1 VWWQGA
7 KTASGVD
14 PSPLGQESD
23 AMGDLRDYAAEPPL
37 RGEARHLR
45 SFWWMTDQDALLQR
59 RIFNWS
65 QGLPDWQRGLMR
77 KLCDGPLDE
86 GGRAQVLAML
96 CGEAGAEALQ
106 PLELANLPADEA
118 EHGRVE
124 LREIRDLRNVN
135 RLAEDQVLR
144 FGPGLNIVFGENG
157 AGKSGYGR
165 LCRRVCR
172 SAEPGEVLHDV
183 FDPGK
188 AEAPQTAE
196 FVLSVDG
203 EERLLE
209 VDLNAEA
216 PRILSAM
223 TAFDASCADVHIS
236 KSNSIEHTP
245 RPLRL
250 LKELAEAQDAL
261 AAELA
266 EGIEAQREA
275 LPPLPESEDPEA
287 VELLARVASGET
299 TREEVASFSRL
310 GEAEREELRELEEAE
325 ATIAAD
331 RSRSLERA
339 ARKRADAVKGL
350 VTQLQNAWD
359 RLDDA
364 ALTEIAELR
373 ARLGRAETAVDQ
385 LAREAFADQP
395 HPGTGGEVWREL
407 WEAARRFVAA
417 GGGAFPDDEEG
428 ATCPLCQ
435 QGLGGEA
442 HERLHRFEA
451 FVSGELREQVRQVDL
466 VLTERLG
473 ALPDLQ
479 QILHAA
485 ELAVA
490 SAGEELQ
497 ETVDGALATLADRL
511 AIATGQSE
519 PHPGRSL
526 ELAQLR
532 DYVAVQV
539 AEAEGFAVLRNDAER
554 ARIKARLRQLR
565 ARQETAGSLGDIVE
579 HLEALERIAAWEA
592 ARKQLSTGAISHRI
606 RELSK
611 LAITGRLK
619 QALAQEIEELDPIA
633 DRVELI
639 ASASKGKP
647 AVRFKLR
654 SEGRERVAKVLSTG
668 EQTALA
674 TAFFLA
680 ELRVSDER
688 SAIILDDPISSLD
701 HQRREH
707 LASRLAEEARDR
719 QVIVLTHDLVFVAYL
734 LERIEELGLDLHSQA
749 LTRLDGEVGVV
760 RDELPWEVRSPM
772 QRLKALRHELKSE
785 LRGLYKGRD
794 SRYERR
800 AKHWLLDLREAYERL
815 IEVYL
820 LNGAIERQALPVRV
834 QKLHGVRW
842 TPALAEEIDV
852 AMREISGAAHQE
864 PLGRE
869 GPTLTRLE
877 ALLEKFADL
886 CERTKPARERS
897 AEAAAAQEPVPLR
910 SR

>member
-1 VWWQGA
+1 
-7 KTASGVD
+7 
-14 PSPLGQESD
+14 
-23 AMGDLRDYAAEPPL
+23 MN
-37 RGEARHLR
+37 
-45 SFWWMTDQDALLQR
+45 DQDALLQR

-65 QGLPDWQRGLMR
+65 QGLPGWQRGLMR

-86 GGRAQVLAML
+86 AGREQVLAVL
-96 CGEAGAEALQ
+96 CGEAGAGALP

-124 LREIRDLRNVN
+124 LRQIRDLRNVN

-196 FVLSVDG
+196 FVLAVEG
-203 EERLLE
+203 EERTVE

-216 PRILSAM
+216 PRILSSM

-236 KSNSIEHTP
+236 KSNTIEHTP

-266 EGIEAQREA
+266 RRIEERRES
-275 LPPLPESEDPEA
+275 LPELPGGMSEEEA
-287 VELLARVASGET
+287 R
-299 TREEVASFSRL
+299 SFERL
-310 GEAEREELRELEEAE
+310 DEAELEELAELERAE

-331 RSRSLERA
+331 RTEELERE
-339 ARKRADAVKGL
+339 ARKRAAAVRKL
-350 VTQLQNAWD
+350 AERVQDAWD
-359 RLDDA
+359 RLDDE
-364 ALTEIAELR
+364 ALREVAELR
-373 ARLGRAETAVDQ
+373 ERLARAEAAVDQ
-385 LAREAFADQP
+385 LAADAFSDQP
-395 HPGTGGEVWREL
+395 HPGTGGEAWREM
-407 WEAARRFVAA
+407 WEAARRFVEA
-417 GGGAFPDDEEG
+417 GGGDFPDEG
-428 ATCPLCQ
+428 ENATCPVCQ
-435 QGLGGEA
+435 QRLGSEA

-451 FVSGELREQVRQVDL
+451 FVSGELREQVRLVDRA
-466 VLTERLG
+466 LTERLLR
-473 ALPDLQ
+473 LPDLEKVAN
-479 QILHAA
+479 LA
-485 ELAVA
+485 EVAVA
-490 SAGEELQ
+490 AGGEHLRAPAAA
-497 ETVDGALATLADRL
+497 ALEALADRL
-511 AIATGQSE
+511 SIATGAAE
-519 PHPGRSL
+519 PHRSQGL
-526 ELAQLR
+526 DLAPLR

-539 AEAEGFAVLRNDAER
+539 AEGEGFAVLRDQEER
-554 ARIKARLRQLR
+554 ERIERRLGELR
-565 ARQETAGSLGDIVE
+565 GRRAVEESLEDLIE
-579 HLEALERIAAWEA
+579 HLRGLEQIAAWEE
-592 ARKQLSTGAISHRI
+592 ARSQLSTRKISQRI
-606 RELSK
+606 GELSR
-611 LAITGRLK
+611 LAITGRL
-619 QALAQEIEELDPIA
+619 QEALAEEIEELDPIA
-633 DRVELI
+633 DRVELN

-680 ELRVSDER
+680 ELRVSNER
-688 SAIILDDPISSLD
+688 STIVLDDPISSLD

-707 LASRLAEEARDR
+707 LAARLAEEARKR
-719 QVIVLTHDLVFVAYL
+719 QVVVLTHDLVFVYYL
-734 LERIEELGLDLHSQA
+734 LEQAERLGLELHSQA
-749 LTRLDGEVGVV
+749 LTRAAGEVGVV
-760 RDELPWEVRSPM
+760 SDNLPWEARSPM
-772 QRLKALRHELKSE
+772 QRLKALRHELNHE

-794 SRYERR
+794 SAYERR
-800 AKHWLLDLREAYERL
+800 AQLWLLDLRKGYERL

-820 LNGAIERQALPVRV
+820 LNSVVERQSLPIRV
-834 QKLHGVRW
+834 QKLHGIRW
-842 TPALAEEIDV
+842 SPELAEEIDV

-869 GPTLTRLE
+869 GPTLARLE
-877 ALLEKFADL
+877 ELLDKFADL
-886 CERTKPARERS
+886 CERTKPARDGE
-897 AEAAAAQEPVPLR
+897 AEEQPAQEPVPLR